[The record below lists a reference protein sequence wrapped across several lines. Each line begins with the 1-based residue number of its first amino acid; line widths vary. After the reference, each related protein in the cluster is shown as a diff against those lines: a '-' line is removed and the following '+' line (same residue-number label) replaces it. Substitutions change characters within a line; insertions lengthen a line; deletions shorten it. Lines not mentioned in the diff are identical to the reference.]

1 MRVSS
6 RIRRGQAIGCATGQ
20 GMSGRLIGYLRRCG
34 RNVSRFRRA
43 PNAAT
48 AVEFALVAPALI
60 ATLIA
65 ILEVMYFLFAQQTLQ
80 TAAVEF
86 GRQFMTN
93 QGPAQGSTINKVNG
107 NYNGQLLNTSSIC
120 NIIKTLLDCTQVTVS
135 VTPYDTY
142 AGADTSTLQL
152 YDGSGNPITSFNYTA
167 GTPGQIVVIKL
178 AYQLTTIT
186 GPLGFVLKSLTNG
199 KMEVMGITAIRVE
212 PS

>member
-1 MRVSS
+1 LR
-6 RIRRGQAIGCATGQ
+6 RRG
-20 GMSGRLIGYLRRCG
+20 RD
-34 RNVSRFRRA
+34 VSRFRQA
-43 PNAAT
+43 PGAAT

-93 QGPAQGSTINKVNG
+93 QAPSQGSTVNSS
-107 NYNGQLLNTSSIC
+107 GQLLNTSSIC
-120 NIIKTLLDCTQVTVS
+120 GIIQPLLTCSAVTVN
-135 VTPYDTY
+135 VQPYDTY
-142 AGADTSTLQL
+142 AGADTSSLAL

-186 GPLGFVLKSLTNG
+186 GPLGFVLKSLSNG

>member
-1 MRVSS
+1 MCGRTTASE
-6 RIRRGQAIGCATGQ
+6 RGPATGSATGQ
-20 GMSGRLIGYLRRCG
+20 GMSGKLVGYLRRRG
-34 RNVSRFRRA
+34 RDVSRFRQARG
-43 PNAAT
+43 AAT

-93 QGPAQGSTINKVNG
+93 QAPSQGSTVNSS
-107 NYNGQLLNTSSIC
+107 GQLLNTSSIC
-120 NIIKTLLDCTQVTVS
+120 GIIQPLLTCSAVTVN
-135 VTPYDTY
+135 VQPYDTY
-142 AGADTSTLQL
+142 AGADTSSLQL
-152 YDGSGNPITSFNYTA
+152 YDGSGNPITNFSYTA

-178 AYQLTTIT
+178 AYQLTTIR
-186 GPLGFVLKSLTNG
+186 GPLGFVLKSLSNG

>member
-1 MRVSS
+1 
-6 RIRRGQAIGCATGQ
+6 
-20 GMSGRLIGYLRRCG
+20 MSGTLLRYLRRCG
-34 RNVSRFRRA
+34 RDVSRFRRRRD
-43 PNAAT
+43 AAT

-86 GRQFMTN
+86 GRSFMTN
-93 QGPAQGSTINKVNG
+93 QAPAQGSTTNNS
-107 NYNGQLLNTSSIC
+107 GQLLNTSSIC
-120 NIIKTLLDCTQVTVS
+120 NIIKPLLDCTQVTVS

-152 YDGSGNPITSFNYTA
+152 YDAHGNPITNFSYA
-167 GTPGQIVVIKL
+167 PGTPGQIVVIKL

-186 GPLGFVLKSLTNG
+186 GPLGFVLKSLSNG

>member
-1 MRVSS
+1 
-6 RIRRGQAIGCATGQ
+6 
-20 GMSGRLIGYLRRCG
+20 MSGTLLRYLRRCG
-34 RNVSRFRRA
+34 RDVSRFRHGRD
-43 PNAAT
+43 AAT

-86 GRQFMTN
+86 GRSFMTN
-93 QGPAQGSTINKVNG
+93 QAPAQGSTTNNS
-107 NYNGQLLNTSSIC
+107 GQLLNTSSIC
-120 NIIKTLLDCTQVTVS
+120 NIIKPLLDCTQVTVS

-142 AGADTSTLQL
+142 AGADTSMLQL
-152 YDGSGNPITSFNYTA
+152 YDAHGNPITNFSYA
-167 GTPGQIVVIKL
+167 PGTPGQIVVIKL

-186 GPLGFVLKSLTNG
+186 GPLGFVLKSLSNG